1 MITKINIERLGLFS
15 NYYWKQNI
23 GTLVNQNRK
32 SRYYSIVN
40 TTPQDSKLKN
50 VSKLLELKRVWI
62 PSIFTV
68 KNIIYKVSIK
78 S

>member
-23 GTLVNQNRK
+23 GTLVNQN
-32 SRYYSIVN
+32 YSIVN
-40 TTPQDSKLKN
+40 TTPQYSKLKN

-62 PSIFTV
+62 PQ
-68 KNIIYKVSIK
+68 YLQ
-78 S
+78 

>member
-32 SRYYSIVN
+32 SGSVIQTLSGSYFV
-40 TTPQDSKLKN
+40 
-50 VSKLLELKRVWI
+50 
-62 PSIFTV
+62 
-68 KNIIYKVSIK
+68 
-78 S
+78 

>member
-32 SRYYSIVN
+32 SRNYSIVN
-40 TTPQDSKLKN
+40 TTPQYSKLKN

-62 PSIFTV
+62 PQ
-68 KNIIYKVSIK
+68 YLQ
-78 S
+78 

>member
-40 TTPQDSKLKN
+40 TTPQYSKLKN
-50 VSKLLELKRVWI
+50 VSKLIELKRVWI
-62 PSIFTV
+62 PQ
-68 KNIIYKVSIK
+68 YLQ
-78 S
+78 

>member
-62 PSIFTV
+62 PQ
-68 KNIIYKVSIK
+68 YLQ
-78 S
+78 